1 MVLQRCDCN
10 VKSLPLQQ
18 REHKIQVQTNQMFCC
33 ISRFRARVGGTA
45 SLTRPPYK
53 RMSLHDGQNM
63 VQNALMESSV
73 ISRMHSLTCLD
84 ALAS

>member
-45 SLTRPPYK
+45 SLTRPPYE
-53 RMSLHDGQNM
+53 RISLHDGQKYDTKCIDGIKRDFTYAKSNM
-63 VQNALMESSV
+63 P
-73 ISRMHSLTCLD
+73 
-84 ALAS
+84 